1 MSQSIEVYF
10 FGLVCHIGP
19 DDGLGRKN
27 AAIIKTD
34 THIPMAVLGVPGS
47 VPKEITLI
55 LGDVLSLSLGEGDAV
70 ADTDFETYV
79 PSLLDKTDKP
89 GGQQSLKGG
98 VRKSENFDA
107 ALAYFQHT
115 RSSLGVASLFTKRA
129 LYEMKF
135 KPPSEQCVAQ
145 VTLATATTNDDT
157 VYLLRNNGSQEEKW
171 PIQDGWL
178 LIINSIHAHP
188 LGGSGQHF
196 GQHKNLTDATEIANV
211 TQESDDCAEASNLK
225 HGEHRE
231 DVLKY
236 IYSHPFHLPI
246 VEGEPRAELNIL
258 DPTQVECSNSRWP

>member
-1 MSQSIEVYF
+1 MSQRIEVYF
-10 FGLVCHIGP
+10 FGLICHIGLE
-19 DDGLGRKN
+19 DELGRTN

-34 THIPMAVLGVPGS
+34 THIPKVVLGVPGS
-47 VPKEITLI
+47 TPTEITLNS
-55 LGDVLSLSLGEGDAV
+55 GDVLSLSLGKGDAV

-98 VRKSENFDA
+98 VRNSANFDV

-115 RSSLGVASLFTKRA
+115 RSSLGVASLFPKRA
-129 LYEMKF
+129 LYEMKH
-135 KPPSEQCVAQ
+135 KPSSEQCVAQ
-145 VTLATATTNDDT
+145 VTLAIATTNDDT
-157 VYLLRNNGSQEEKW
+157 VYLLRNNNGSQEKW

-188 LGGSGQHF
+188 FGGSGEHF

-211 TQESDDCAEASNLK
+211 TQESDDCAESPNLK
-225 HGEHRE
+225 HGDHCP

-236 IYSHPFHLPI
+236 IYSHPLHLPI
-246 VEGEPRAELNIL
+246 FEGEPRAELNPL